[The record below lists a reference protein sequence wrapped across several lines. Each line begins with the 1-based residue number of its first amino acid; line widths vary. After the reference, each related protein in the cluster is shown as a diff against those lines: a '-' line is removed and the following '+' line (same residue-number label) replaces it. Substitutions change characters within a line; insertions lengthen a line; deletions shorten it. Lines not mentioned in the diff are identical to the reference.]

1 MKAPFV
7 IAVSVASSLLI
18 GAHFLRAGN
27 IVLAVLF
34 PGSAA
39 LFFVK
44 APWAALI
51 QQILHYIAAAIWIET
66 LVRLTR
72 YRILAG
78 QAWGRMAIILGTV
91 AAVSVLAGM
100 LVNSSAVKKRNEL
113 SE

>member
-1 MKAPFV
+1 M
-7 IAVSVASSLLI
+7 
-18 GAHFLRAGN
+18 
-27 IVLAVLF
+27 
-34 PGSAA
+34 
-39 LFFVK
+39 FFVK

-91 AAVSVLAGM
+91 AAVSVFAGM